1 MIVCLQEAHVEL
13 PQDEARALQRTL
25 RNQGEDRWVGFQL
38 TFIFNEGSIMGQ
50 LWVWKYIDGSSSLSV
65 MRLGLS

>member
-25 RNQGEDRWVGFQL
+25 RNQGEDRWVGLQL

-50 LWVWKYIDGSSSLSV
+50 MW
-65 MRLGLS
+65 M